1 VSTAIIGVGK
11 IGQALATHLTG
22 GGEAVILAASQPAPA
37 EQLARE
43 LGPPASA
50 AAVADAIDRADA
62 VIFAVWLDVL
72 EDLVRQNA
80 PRLAGKVVI
89 DPSNPIGPD
98 GKGGFKRTL
107 PDGVSAGSVIAGL
120 LPSGA
125 HFVKALGTVSAEH
138 LADAAN
144 RSPERAVLFY
154 ATDDGVAA
162 ATAERL
168 ISAAGF
174 APVQAGGLDQA
185 IRIEMFGDL
194 HDFGGLNGK
203 LLTVAEAL
211 ALLAG
216 TQV

>member
-1 VSTAIIGVGK
+1 VSTAIIGVGS
-11 IGQALATHLTG
+11 IGKAVATHLTD
-22 GGEAVILAASQPAPA
+22 GGEAVVLAASQPVRA

-43 LGPPASA
+43 LGPSASA
-50 AAVADAIDRADA
+50 AGVNDAIERADA
-62 VIFAVWLDVL
+62 VIFAVWLDTL

-80 PRLAGKVVI
+80 TRLDGKVVV

-98 GKGGFKRTL
+98 GKGGFMRTL
-107 PDGVSAGSVIAGL
+107 PDGVSSGSVIAGL

-125 HFVKALGTVSAEH
+125 HFVKAFGTVSAEH

-154 ATDDGVAA
+154 ATDDDMAA
-162 ATAERL
+162 PTAERL

-174 APVQAGGLDQA
+174 APVKAGGLDQA
-185 IRIEMFGDL
+185 IRIEVFGDL
-194 HDFGGLNGK
+194 HDMGGLNGK
-203 LLTVAEAL
+203 LLTVEEAR

-216 TQV
+216 ARG